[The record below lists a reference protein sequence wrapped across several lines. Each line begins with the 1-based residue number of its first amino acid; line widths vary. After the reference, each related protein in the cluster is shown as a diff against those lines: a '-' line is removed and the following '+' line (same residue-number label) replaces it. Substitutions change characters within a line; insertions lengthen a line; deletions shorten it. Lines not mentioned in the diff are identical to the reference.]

1 MNFKNFKILFLKNYF
16 LEKEKHEYNTN
27 KLKSNFNLSFF
38 EFNTFLLKSLI
49 EKIETIESYFQKNLI
64 DLFTLEE
71 AITQAEEK
79 INSSASLLDAF
90 IDSNNKEASLFYS
103 SYDKRQDTLINNN
116 LPLDFPVFVEALSLQ
131 IDEFS
136 YDGAYWFKLHLE
148 LLEDNV
154 FKKKSFF
161 ITPYKFSGEYIE
173 FVDFKKQSVYESTFV
188 CLDNYKIVFFD
199 TNKNE
204 ISADYKIENNKI
216 VLNKDNF
223 LFEEIFISYTPIFTS
238 NKVVLNCTILK
249 AYLETN
255 YDKDNKK
262 KIIYVGS
269 EDSYV

>member
-1 MNFKNFKILFLKNYF
+1 MITMYAIPNCDTVKKARAFL
-16 LEKEKHEYNTN
+16 
-27 KLKSNFNLSFF
+27 
-38 EFNTFLLKSLI
+38 
-49 EKIETIESYFQKNLI
+49 
-64 DLFTLEE
+64 D
-71 AITQAEEK
+71 
-79 INSSASLLDAF
+79 
-90 IDSNNKEASLFYS
+90 
-103 SYDKRQDTLINNN
+103 
-116 LPLDFPVFVEALSLQ
+116 
-131 IDEFS
+131 
-136 YDGAYWFKLHLE
+136 
-148 LLEDNV
+148 
-154 FKKKSFF
+154 KKK
-161 ITPYKFSGEYIE
+161 IAYE

-269 EDSYV
+269 EDTYV